1 MADNKNKQEKLKKK
15 IIFYIALLSV
25 YFILTAMA
33 AFIFEYYTVTTT
45 EGEIIFSLSMSWQV
59 ILFAVEL
66 ITIVLQG
73 VMLILILRNI
83 SQKKYTVLKTA
94 GIIAGLIAF
103 AAVIYLII
111 SDGFKLY
118 PTLLFAI
125 YTAVIVIV
133 RTFLI
138 PHTVSGLLKSE
149 KKQLKP

>member
-45 EGEIIFSLSMSWQV
+45 EGEI